1 MGLFGSGS
9 ENEKGGDVIDL
20 GRKVDDAEKKKKKG
34 GKDKRLV
41 LLSSIVEQSGEL
53 KEAEAAKDNVS
64 SMILKLAVDKPWLVE
79 FQLLG
84 LYQGV
89 DPQDNKES
97 LEMFSGEVKYM
108 DKKIKLM
115 RSEIK
120 GADIGKDEKR
130 LALKNLKLFSS
141 ALDRLEG
148 YLENLMDLSKDEREN
163 IHDIDEDDLSRAQR
177 RVLEDEDKV
186 VARKEVLGKSVK
198 GDQELKAKIKKIAA
212 AM

>member
-1 MGLFGSGS
+1 
-9 ENEKGGDVIDL
+9 
-20 GRKVDDAEKKKKKG
+20 
-34 GKDKRLV
+34 
-41 LLSSIVEQSGEL
+41 
-53 KEAEAAKDNVS
+53 
-64 SMILKLAVDKPWLVE
+64 
-79 FQLLG
+79 
-84 LYQGV
+84 
-89 DPQDNKES
+89 
-97 LEMFSGEVKYM
+97 
-108 DKKIKLM
+108 M

>member
-9 ENEKGGDVIDL
+9 EKEKGGDVIDL
-20 GRKVDDAEKKKKKG
+20 GRKVEDAEKKKKEG
-34 GKDKRLV
+34 EKDKRLV

-53 KEAEAAKDNVS
+53 KEAETAKDSIS
-64 SMILKLAVDKPWLVE
+64 SMILKWAIEKPWLVE
-79 FQLLG
+79 FQLLS

-97 LEMFSGEVKYM
+97 IEMFSGEVKYM
-108 DKKIKLM
+108 GKKIKLM

-130 LALKNLKLFSS
+130 LALKNLKLFSK
-141 ALDRLEG
+141 ALDRLED
-148 YLENLMDLSKDEREN
+148 YLENLMDLSDKERKN
-163 IHDIDEDDLSRAQR
+163 IHNVDEDDLSRAQR
-177 RVLEDEDKV
+177 RVLEDEDDV
-186 VARKEVLGKSVK
+186 VARKEVLGKKVK
-198 GDQELKAKIKKIAA
+198 GNKDLKAKIQKIAG

>member
-9 ENEKGGDVIDL
+9 EKEKGGDVIDL
-20 GRKVDDAEKKKKKG
+20 GRKVEDAEKKKKEG
-34 GKDKRLV
+34 EKDKRLV

-53 KEAEAAKDNVS
+53 KEAETAKDSVS
-64 SMILKLAVDKPWLVE
+64 SMILKWAIEKPWLVE
-79 FQLLG
+79 FQLLS

-97 LEMFSGEVKYM
+97 IEMFSGEVKYM
-108 DKKIKLM
+108 GKKIKLM

-130 LALKNLKLFSS
+130 LALKNLKLFSK
-141 ALDRLEG
+141 ALDRLED
-148 YLENLMDLSKDEREN
+148 YLENLMDLSDKERKN
-163 IHDIDEDDLSRAQR
+163 IHNVDEDDLSRAQR
-177 RVLEDEDKV
+177 RVLEDEDDV
-186 VARKEVLGKSVK
+186 VARKEVLGKKVK
-198 GDQELKAKIKKIAA
+198 GNKDLKAKIQKIAG